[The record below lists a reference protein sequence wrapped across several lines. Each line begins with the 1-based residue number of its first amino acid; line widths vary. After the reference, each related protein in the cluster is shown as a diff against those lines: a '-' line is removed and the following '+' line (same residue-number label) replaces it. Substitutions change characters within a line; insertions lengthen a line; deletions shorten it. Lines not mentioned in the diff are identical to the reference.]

1 MYKNEDKIRRY
12 LSKLTKEDIE
22 NSVYLKEVNF
32 NTSSLDDIMFCL
44 NKLYEEVKLL
54 KKDTDV
60 SKKEFALDKALSSAD
75 VYSAFVNYRVKNK

>member
-12 LSKLTKEDIE
+12 LNKLTKEDIE
-22 NSVYLKEVNF
+22 NSIYLKEVDF
-32 NTSSLDDIMFCL
+32 NTSSLNDIMFCL

-60 SKKEFALDKALSSAD
+60 SEK
-75 VYSAFVNYRVKNK
+75 